1 MTEVNS
7 KLNYTVLAKITQDTL
22 DIAAFRLIITAL
34 QSRKK
39 VPGSPS
45 RPRLQSLEFLRS
57 APAQGHR
64 ARVSFGGF

>member
-22 DIAAFRLIITAL
+22 DIAALIITAL